1 MEQFLVMNVLG
12 KKIKYRMLD
21 NKLQLE
27 WARVG
32 SVRLVDMPNDPNIVH
47 FTTME
52 DYQHALLQGP
62 WIIADH
68 YFVVQRRRPF
78 FSLDT
83 KVIQKIATLPIEL
96 YKDKFSWMVATHLG
110 TMLKIDKLTSIH
122 SCGRFGRIYIKI
134 DL

>member
-1 MEQFLVMNVLG
+1 
-12 KKIKYRMLD
+12 MLD

-32 SVRLVDMPNDPNIVH
+32 SVRLVDMPNDHNIVQ
-47 FTTME
+47 FTAME
-52 DYQHALLQGP
+52 DYQHALFQGP
-62 WIIADH
+62 WIIADN

-83 KVIQKIATLPIEL
+83 KVIQKIAMWTHIHRLPIEL
-96 YKDKFSWMVATHLG
+96 YKDKFSWMVGTHLG

-122 SCGRFGRIYIKI
+122 SCGRFG
-134 DL
+134 LH